1 MEYHRDLAE
10 EIAALDKLI
19 EAQIDKL
26 TAEASPEQEAILND
40 LRQVLALKK
49 ALLHK
54 LTDNI
59 NTLHKNQA
67 GQSEDMAASDQ
78 G

>member
-1 MEYHRDLAE
+1 VSYHRDLAE

-26 TAEASPEQEAILND
+26 AAEASPEQEAILND

-54 LTDNI
+54 LTNNI
-59 NTLHKNQA
+59 NTLHNNPA
-67 GQSEDMAASDQ
+67 DQSGDQTASDQ